1 MKFYRAFT
9 ERTGTEE
16 VGVEKSPHEPKNE
29 REVRAVAGAREPIQ
43 LIIAKGN
50 KHLTKKEIQTR
61 LDTEVAPCT
70 DDLTAPKYL
79 TAAEKTRFDRIAAQL
94 KKLGILGETDTE
106 TLARYITAQVQYEKA
121 TKELRQLA
129 KERPKKEDYVN
140 DDRDEPNTYYL
151 HLDLWIKASESAA
164 KLQDRYF
171 KQAQT
176 AATALGLTISARCK
190 LVAPKVEET
199 PKENKFAKFGGEA
212 RRA

>member
-61 LDTEVAPCT
+61 LDTEVAPCA
-70 DDLTAPKYL
+70 DDLSAPVYL
-79 TAAEKTRFDRIAAQL
+79 TAAEKTRFNRIAAQL
-94 KKLGILGETDTE
+94 NKLGILGETDTE
-106 TLARYITAQVQYEKA
+106 TLARYVTAQVQYEKA
-121 TKELRQLA
+121 TKEMRKLA
-129 KERPKKEDYVN
+129 KERPKKEDYL
-140 DDRDEPNTYYL
+140 DDERGQGAYYV
-151 HLDLWIKASESAA
+151 HLDIWMKASESAA

-190 LVAPKVEET
+190 LVAPKVEEA

>member
-1 MKFYRAFT
+1 MKFYKAFE

-16 VGVEKSPHEPKNE
+16 VSVEKTPHEPENE

-50 KHLTKKEIQTR
+50 KHLTKKEIQER

-70 DDLTAPKYL
+70 DDLRAPKYL
-79 TAAEKTRFDRIAAQL
+79 TGPERKRFDRIATQL
-94 KKLGILGETDTE
+94 DKLGILGETDTE

-121 TKELRQLA
+121 TKELRQLT
-129 KERPKKEDYVN
+129 KERPKKEDYP
-140 DDRDEPNTYYL
+140 DDEKGRGAFYT
-151 HLDLWIKASESAA
+151 HLDLWVKMSESAA

-176 AATALGLTISARCK
+176 AASALGLTISSRCK
-190 LVAPKVEET
+190 LVAPKAEEA
-199 PKENKFAKFGGEA
+199 PKENKFARFGGEA

>member
-1 MKFYRAFT
+1 MKFYKAFE

-16 VGVEKSPHEPKNE
+16 VSVEKTPHEPENE

-50 KHLTKKEIQTR
+50 KHLTKKEIKER

-70 DDLTAPKYL
+70 DDLSAPRYL
-79 TAAEKTRFDRIAAQL
+79 TAAEKKRFDRIVAQL

-106 TLARYITAQVQYEKA
+106 TLARYVTAQVQYERV
-121 TKELRQLA
+121 TKELRALLKRSLDPKSDTYMEDLALWTEMQNQL
-129 KERPKKEDYVN
+129 
-140 DDRDEPNTYYL
+140 
-151 HLDLWIKASESAA
+151 A

-176 AATALGLTISARCK
+176 AASALGLTISSRCK
-190 LVAPKVEET
+190 LVAPKAEEA